1 MELEKRTC
9 VVTGATE
16 GIGRA
21 IAVALAANGARLA
34 LCARTGAAVD
44 ALAGQLREDGATVAG
59 ASCDVS
65 DEAAVRAFATVVRD
79 RLGPVDVLVNNA
91 GLAHFGP
98 VAEMSVED
106 FDETMAV
113 NVRGTFLM
121 TRAFLPDMLE
131 RRDGHIINIA
141 SLAGRNPVPQAAAYS
156 AAKHAV
162 LGLSKSVFGE
172 VRKQG
177 VRVTAICPGSVV
189 TPFFEKSG
197 ATIENPDAKLR
208 PEDIAETVLAVLRL
222 PPRALLSELDIRPS
236 NP

>member
-1 MELEKRTC
+1 
-9 VVTGATE
+9 
-16 GIGRA
+16 
-21 IAVALAANGARLA
+21 
-34 LCARTGAAVD
+34 
-44 ALAGQLREDGATVAG
+44 
-59 ASCDVS
+59 VS